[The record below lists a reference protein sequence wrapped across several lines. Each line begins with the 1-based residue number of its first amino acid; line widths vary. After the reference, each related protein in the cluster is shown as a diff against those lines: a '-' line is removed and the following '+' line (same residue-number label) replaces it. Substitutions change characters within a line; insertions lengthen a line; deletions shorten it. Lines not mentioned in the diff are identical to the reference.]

1 MEVPDAGFTSTLK
14 SGACPIVSV
23 TDVVCV
29 FAPAVP
35 VIVMMYC
42 PGATDDVV
50 VTDSIELKLGDPDVG
65 FSEVETPLGAP
76 DRDKTT
82 FWDEP
87 ETRLTVIV

>member
-1 MEVPDAGFTSTLK
+1 VEVPDAGLTSILK
-14 SGACPIVSV
+14 SGACPIVNV
-23 TDVVCV
+23 AVVVCV

-35 VIVMMYC
+35 VIVITYC

-50 VTDSIELKLGDPDVG
+50 ETESIELKLGDPDVG